1 MNEINDKIKEAVLY
15 CEDALFYLNE
25 AESSVDSAKG
35 WGIFDMI
42 GGGFFSTMIKRG
54 KMREV
59 EENMQKAQDVMYM
72 INTDLEEVSQMLD
85 VNIKTGE
92 FLTFADYFFDGF
104 VVDFLVQGKINE
116 AKTQISDSKKNVEA
130 LKEAL
135 EKMLE
140 ERN

>member
-1 MNEINDKIKEAVLY
+1 MNEIKDKLKEAVLY

-25 AESSVDSAKG
+25 AENSVDSAKG

-72 INTDLEEVSQMLD
+72 INADLEEVSQMLD

-104 VVDFLVQGKINE
+104 VVDFLVQRKINE
-116 AKTQISDSKKNVEA
+116 AKTQISDSKKNVEE
-130 LKEAL
+130 LKKAL